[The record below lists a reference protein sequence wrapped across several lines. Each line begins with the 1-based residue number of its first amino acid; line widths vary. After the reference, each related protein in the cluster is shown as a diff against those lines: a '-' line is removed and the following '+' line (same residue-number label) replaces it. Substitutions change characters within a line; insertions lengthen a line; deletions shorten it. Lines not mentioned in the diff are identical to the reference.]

1 MGHPKRFL
9 AIILPLSALLILSPV
24 LLVSSFHNQLRQSHT
39 LHRHRST
46 IILTA
51 SMHEQ
56 QQQEESGV
64 DDMVTTTTTMGSGGR
79 RSFLIRTA
87 ASAMVVTATKSSPT
101 FAATISG
108 GDNTENSD
116 LTSRLFNEDGS
127 LRGGGDSEQNIASRT
142 ISVVFGDNS
151 GTNNGANSK
160 KVVPLFS
167 IDGSA
172 PSSKAVLVSKTPKST
187 TTTPAPISTPTAT
200 IITASTTVA
209 PTPAPSLVPEGAI
222 GITYDLPSKWT
233 DGPGY
238 LDTFESDGISPPK
251 ACERIVVYRVPI
263 PGFEDNIIEN
273 IDDDDD
279 DTSADSVNVKQP
291 KKKKG
296 GLFGGGKR
304 KEEDPVYKV
313 LDKAASQGVAN
324 SIGVSLLP
332 DNGKGVG
339 FPSALFGADVIG
351 GKKVERSIITTPS
364 LSSSSST
371 DSSNDGVSKTNS
383 SSNRRKHY
391 DYDMASAPKRCA
403 SAGDGSTSG
412 DSNLGLG
419 FCPYDA
425 VYLVSATILRPLIA
439 AASGLGTSSSE
450 TPRSM
455 RGPPVMVVF
464 VLIATDDEW
473 KRSSS
478 DLRRV
483 RDSFRVLNN
492 A

>member
-39 LHRHRST
+39 LHRRHST

-64 DDMVTTTTTMGSGGR
+64 DTTTTTTMGSGGR

-87 ASAMVVTATKSSPT
+87 ASAMVVTATRSSPT
-101 FAATISG
+101 FAATIS
-108 GDNTENSD
+108 SD
-116 LTSRLFNEDGS
+116 DSTNLTSRLFNEDGS
-127 LRGGGDSEQNIASRT
+127 LRGGGDSEQNIASKT

-151 GTNNGANSK
+151 VTNSGANSK

-172 PSSKAVLVSKTPKST
+172 PSSNAVIVSKTPKST
-187 TTTPAPISTPTAT
+187 IPAPTSTPTAT
-200 IITASTTVA
+200 LITTSTTVA
-209 PTPAPSLVPEGAI
+209 PTPAPPSVPEGAI

-263 PGFEDNIIEN
+263 PGFEDSIIEN
-273 IDDDDD
+273 IDNDDD
-279 DTSADSVNVKQP
+279 DTAADGDNTKQP

-351 GKKVERSIITTPS
+351 GKKVERSIIATPS
-364 LSSSSST
+364 LPSPSST
-371 DSSNDGVSKTNS
+371 DGSNDGVSKTSS

-419 FCPYDA
+419 FCPYDS